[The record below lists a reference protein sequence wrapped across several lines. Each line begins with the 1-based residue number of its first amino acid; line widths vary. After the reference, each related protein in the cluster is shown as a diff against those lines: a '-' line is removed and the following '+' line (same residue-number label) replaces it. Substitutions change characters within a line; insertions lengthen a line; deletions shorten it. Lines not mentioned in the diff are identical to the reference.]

1 MVGKRLR
8 VDGEKLRSL
17 RVERALTLRD
27 LGEAS
32 GVSYNTIN
40 KLELGQRAA
49 HASTVRKLA
58 QALGVEPRELIKGES
73 SGDYPHLI

>member
-1 MVGKRLR
+1 MGKKLQ

-17 RVERALTLRD
+17 RIERALTLRD

-32 GVSYNTIN
+32 GVSHNTIN
-40 KLELGQRAA
+40 KLELGRRPA

-58 QALGVEPRELIKGES
+58 ETLDVEPRELMKGE
-73 SGDYPHLI
+73 G